1 MKKND
6 GYGRNEKS
14 QKKSDESSGAY
25 GPIRKKACLSV
36 CARQVFQQKAAEDA
50 MNYVRS
56 YGYIDDNR
64 YAFHYISCRIHSKS
78 RQKIME
84 ELYRKGIE
92 RNVAE
97 CAWERAKEIEEPN
110 EQEILRKTVEKY
122 CEEGANLDEKERN
135 RLYGRLVRR
144 GFKSADIT
152 QVLDE
157 MNIQCIFSENR

>member
-1 MKKND
+1 MTVTEEMKKARRKAMSLLEHMD
-6 GYGRNEKS
+6 RTEK
-14 QKKSDESSGAY
+14 G
-25 GPIRKKACLSV
+25 LSERL
-36 CARQVFQQKAAEDA
+36 RQAGFSAEAAEDA
-50 MNYVRS
+50 MNYVHS

-122 CEEGANLDEKERN
+122 CEEGASLDEKERN